1 LKGKTLRPIKQKGG
15 DRMIVY
21 EGQRVGYPTL
31 ELLELD
37 ATDLLFDDFDMQF
50 IHVEEQEE
58 Q

>member
-1 LKGKTLRPIKQKGG
+1 
-15 DRMIVY
+15 MIVY

-37 ATDLLFDDFDMQF
+37 AMDLLFDDFDMQF
-50 IHVEEQEE
+50 IHVEEQED